1 MDRFSSKLQSYVQ
14 KRKWN
19 LRWHLIFLLFAFLV
33 ALIVIYALILPAVS
47 LTEDSAPELSA
58 NESVFDESAFTEHA
72 TVFSYEDDTLS
83 ASVTLPEGTSVPTD
97 AVLSITPVT
106 EETDAYTKAA
116 EQVASGDLQ
125 DVKLYDVSFYTAD
138 GTYLSVSDQAKVSIH
153 FKETI
158 PIETT
163 QNVAVLHFEDT
174 GTQLP
179 TITDVQTQDEN
190 QMTDLSFDT
199 EGFSIYAVVTWTESM
214 DLDGESY
221 AIVNINDGKAPVKH
235 AALMATPHGDSK
247 LEAGLLSGVTEVN
260 GQYYVS
266 SAEQKNFTEWHFTKQ
281 EDSGYYIW
289 AGTEDSPQYIR
300 ISGNDRLYLSS
311 EPQLLYLNA
320 DSTGTYP
327 GQVRIHDKD
336 GYAINWHG
344 GGDPTYKVYFG
355 TWNAKGALDQ
365 NDYFV
370 LAKPVE
376 DRALFFDVNAPVRIS
391 NKGHQTPN
399 KLNVYS
405 DSWWNNIVPT
415 TNAFVSGDI
424 TQLNDQPDGYVEGL
438 GAAGKLYQEKYGTDV
453 ANPYT
458 KLYRF
463 RIRDSYDFT
472 SNWKSQHYLDGFDYY
487 KEVQFQGWS
496 YTDSSGIKHRFSPCE
511 PVQYQTD
518 SNSFLV
524 TDQEGNTVSVPSGST
539 FVGEWELV
547 SSPVEFFVNYGGTIL
562 DTEGDVA
569 LRDQKEFTKCIAVGT
584 LLFGKSTVGTDTEFA
599 NNAHEKITAM
609 ITPSEDV
616 DFERKESQIILEYLS
631 DYSEEKHMP
640 FYNLS
645 YHSANFSMM
654 QNCLLHLIRND
665 NSMNIRLSTGD
676 GNVVIN
682 NQLATPENYQ
692 VRWYVLKDQDDGWHV
707 DGVMTATTKEMTI
720 TKTFR
725 NLNQSQVQQILS
737 NGYEVDMKIGNGIY
751 MYLKPDGDLDGQYTY
766 SSSYDD
772 ATKTYTCIWNVRV
785 LDGEQYVIQEKN
797 YEYEKNDYHI
807 TASTMI
813 NNQPETQR
821 MGDTAG
827 RTSDTDD
834 AKYNVVGG
842 ATRIVSIANLY
853 SPISTATLT
862 ILKINADTG
871 LTMKGVHFDLIPIKK
886 DGTLDETQKIERITN
901 ANGYASFAGLK
912 AGSTYQ
918 LKEVFYQ
925 NYFLPN
931 ENKMIVTV
939 TRDENSDIPT
949 ITVTET
955 NPNDPEHPKTYQNQD
970 GESVLIYSVQNY
982 LSPETAMISKNF
994 ENISSDAIQDILK
1007 NYQIVV
1013 KNDKTGAIV
1022 ETLTK
1027 ENAVRVSSDYKQLIW
1042 YVGSLT
1048 SGVSYTL
1055 TEEHYQS
1062 DNQAY
1067 QNVTVTAQKDIKISN
1082 SAEIP
1087 VEISGSGENKTASVT
1102 IEKGTEHNWIRFIN
1116 TYANTYDLQL
1126 RKVDSVTGK
1135 PLQHAVFSLYGKHE
1149 ESTDPSRWVRYTKSD
1164 GTTITLY
1171 YIKDAEETD
1180 ENGYTTIQNLNF
1192 SNTSKSYIYILQEST
1207 APEGYLSPTDIT
1219 SEQVLEV
1226 TPNQIGNGVYSLSL
1240 KNTPK
1245 TESLVIQKTV
1255 SQALQDKDA
1264 LYKITLQ
1271 ITDPTA
1277 SEQALK
1283 KYPFSYQ
1290 ILEEDGTVSSTG
1302 TFEEGSTIT
1311 CSLKANQQILL
1322 KQVPVGFLYTVA
1334 ETVMDETGTVLY
1346 EPCISTNNHSIW
1358 SSTVTGTI
1366 QDSENRVAIKNYP
1379 TNQSDTM
1386 DLTVYKQ
1393 WSDTG
1398 EHDAVTVHLYQ
1409 MQMQEDGTI
1418 IETVLYPNGT
1428 VQLDSSNGWKYTWKN
1443 VPKKNAEKNRFYCY
1457 YIREETVDGYDCSY
1471 YNGTETNPSALL
1483 HLVDCTVG
1491 AETVQVVPVDLET
1504 GQVTILN
1511 SERPKLPNTGGSGTK
1526 QYEVFGF
1533 LLILSAAIGGWIK
1546 LQRQR

>member
-1 MDRFSSKLQSYVQ
+1 M
-14 KRKWN
+14 
-19 LRWHLIFLLFAFLV
+19 RWHLIFLLFAFMV
-33 ALIVIYALILPAVS
+33 ALIVTYALILPAVS
-47 LTEDSAPELSA
+47 LTEDSASELSE
-58 NESVFDESAFTEHA
+58 NEPVFDESAFTEHA
-72 TVFSYEDDTLS
+72 MVFSYEDDTLS
-83 ASVTLPEGTSVPTD
+83 ASVTLPEGTAVPAD

-106 EETDAYTKAA
+106 VETDAYTEAA
-116 EQVASGDLQ
+116 KQVASGDLQ
-125 DVKLYDVSFYTAD
+125 NVKLYDVSFYTAD

-179 TITDVQTQDEN
+179 TITDVQTQEEN

-214 DLDGESY
+214 DLDGKSY
-221 AIVNINDGKAPVKH
+221 AIVSINDGKAPVKH
-235 AALMATPHGDSK
+235 AALMATPHGNDK
-247 LEAGLLSGVTEVN
+247 LAAGLLSSVTKVD

-266 SAEQKNFTEWHFTKQ
+266 SAEQKNFTEWNFTKQ
-281 EDSGYYIW
+281 EDGGYYIW
-289 AGTEDSPQYIR
+289 AGTADNPQYIR
-300 ISGNDRLYLSS
+300 ISGNARLYLSS
-311 EPQLLYLNA
+311 EPQPLYLNA
-320 DSTGTYP
+320 DKTGTYP

-336 GYAINWHG
+336 GYAINWYG

-355 TWNAKGALDQ
+355 TWNAGGNLDK

-376 DRALFFDVNAPVRIS
+376 SRALLFDVNAPIQIS
-391 NKGHQTPN
+391 NNGYKTPN

-405 DSWWNNIVPT
+405 NGWWNNVVPT
-415 TNAFVSGDI
+415 TNSFVSGDI
-424 TQLNDQPDGYVEGL
+424 TQLNDQPDGYIEGL
-438 GAAGKLYQEKYGTDV
+438 GAAGKLYQEKYGAD
-453 ANPYT
+453 AENPYT

-472 SNWKSQHYLDGFDYY
+472 NSRKPQHYLDGFDYY

-496 YTDSSGIKHRFSPCE
+496 YTDSSGTKHRFSPCA

-518 SNSFLV
+518 TNSFLV
-524 TDQEGNTVSVPSGST
+524 TDQDENMVSVPSGST

-562 DTEGDVA
+562 DTEKDVA
-569 LRDQKEFTKCIAVGT
+569 LRNQKEFTKCIAVGT
-584 LLFGKSTVGTDTEFA
+584 LLFGKNTVGTDTEFA
-599 NNAHEKITAM
+599 NNVHEKITAM
-609 ITPSEDV
+609 ITPSENV

-631 DYSEEKHMP
+631 DYSEEKQIS
-640 FYNLS
+640 FYNLY
-645 YHSANFSMM
+645 YHSANFAMM

-665 NSMNIRLSTGD
+665 SNMNIRLGTGD

-725 NLNQSQVQQILS
+725 NLDQSQVQQILS
-737 NGYEVDMKIGNGIY
+737 NGYEVDMKIGNGTY
-751 MYLKPDGDLDGQYTY
+751 MYLKTDGDLNGQYTY

-772 ATKTYTCIWNVRV
+772 TTKAYTCIWRVRV
-785 LDGEQYVIQEKN
+785 LDGEKYVIQEKN
-797 YEYEKNDYHI
+797 YEYEKDYY
-807 TASTMI
+807 TVAASTMI

-827 RTSDTDD
+827 RTPDVDD
-834 AKYNVVGG
+834 DKYNVVGG
-842 ATRIVSIANLY
+842 ATRIVSIANIY
-853 SPISTATLT
+853 SPVSTVTLT
-862 ILKINADTG
+862 ILKVNADTD
-871 LTMKGVHFDLIPIKK
+871 LAIEGVYFDLIPVKA
-886 DGTLDETQKIERITN
+886 DGTLDETHKMERITN

-918 LKEVFYQ
+918 LKEILHQ

-931 ENKMIVTV
+931 ENKMLVTV
-939 TRDENSDIPT
+939 TKSENSDVPT
-949 ITVTET
+949 ITMTET
-955 NPNDPEHPKTYQNQD
+955 NPNDPEHPKINQNQD
-970 GESVLIYSVQNY
+970 GEAVLVYPIRNY
-982 LSPETAMISKNF
+982 LSPETAVISKRF
-994 ENISSDAIQDILK
+994 ENISANAIQEIL
-1007 NYQIVV
+1007 NHYQIVV
-1013 KNDKTGAIV
+1013 KDEKTGTVI

-1027 ENAVRVSSDYKQLIW
+1027 KNAVWISSDYKQLIW
-1042 YVGSLT
+1042 YVGNLT
-1048 SGVSYTL
+1048 SGGSYTL

-1062 DNQAY
+1062 TNQAY
-1067 QNVTVTAQKDIKISN
+1067 QNVTVTVQKDIKTIK
-1082 SAEIP
+1082 SAKIP
-1087 VEISGSGENKTASVT
+1087 VIIAGNGENKTASVT

-1116 TYANTYDLQL
+1116 TYSNTYDLQL

-1135 PLQHAVFSLYGKHE
+1135 PLQHTVFSLYGKHE

-1171 YIKDAEETD
+1171 YIKDAEETN

-1192 SNTSKSYIYILQEST
+1192 SNTSKSYIYVLQEST
-1207 APEGYLSPTDIT
+1207 VPDGYLPPTDIT

-1226 TPNQIGNGVYSLSL
+1226 TPDQIGNGVYSLSL

-1255 SQALQDKDA
+1255 SETLQDKDA

-1271 ITDPTA
+1271 ITDPNA

-1290 ILEEDGTVSSTG
+1290 ILEENGTVSSTG
-1302 TFEEGSTIT
+1302 AFEEGTTIS
-1311 CSLKANQQILL
+1311 CSLKANQQIQVD
-1322 KQVPVGFLYTVA
+1322 QVPVGFLYTVT
-1334 ETVMDETGTVLY
+1334 ETVMNEAGTVLY

-1358 SSTVTGTI
+1358 SNTITEAI
-1366 QDSENRVAIKNYP
+1366 QDSENRVTIKNYP
-1379 TNQSDTM
+1379 TNQTSTM
-1386 DLTVYKQ
+1386 DFTVYKQ

-1398 EHDAVTVHLYQ
+1398 EHDAVTIHLYQ

-1428 VQLDSSNGWKYTWKN
+1428 VQLDSSNGWKYTWEN
-1443 VPKKNAEKNRFYCY
+1443 VPKEDAEKNRFYCY

-1471 YNGTETNPSALL
+1471 YNGTEINASAML

-1491 AETVQVVPVDLET
+1491 AETIQVVPINLET

-1511 SERPKLPNTGGSGTK
+1511 SERPKLPNAGSSGTK
-1526 QYEVFGF
+1526 QYEVFGL
-1533 LLILSAAIGGWIK
+1533 LLILSVAIGGWVK
-1546 LQRQR
+1546 MQRQRQR